1 MSAAS
6 YDAVLIGSETVA
18 EGTRMFR
25 FSKPAGFAYRA
36 GQAVNLALLDPPAE
50 PNSTHRTLSLVS
62 APFEAELAVATRMR
76 DASAFKR
83 ALGTLAPGATVR
95 VKGPLG
101 VMTLHNDPARPAVF
115 VAGGIGITPF
125 MSMLRQAAH
134 DRPGHRFFLLYS
146 NRKPEQAAFL
156 HELQALERQYD
167 RFRLLARM
175 TDHDGFIDAETIRGF
190 TAGAESP
197 LYYLAGPPAM
207 ADAMTRIL
215 RSSGIRDEDISSEE
229 FYGY

>member
-1 MSAAS
+1 MATHEV
-6 YDAVLIGSETVA
+6 VLKSREMVA
-18 EGTRMFR
+18 KGTMMFR
-25 FSKPAGFAYRA
+25 FSKPPGFSFVA
-36 GQAVNLALLDPPAE
+36 GQAVDLALVNPPAE
-50 PNSTHRTLSLVS
+50 PNSSHRLLSLVS

-83 ALGTLAPGATVR
+83 ALGTLAPGATLR
-95 VKGPLG
+95 LKGPQG
-101 VMTLHNDPARPAVF
+101 VMTLHEDPARAAVF
-115 VAGGIGITPF
+115 IAGGIGITPF

-134 DRPGHRFFLLYS
+134 DRPRHRFFLLYS
-146 NRKPEQAAFL
+146 NRQAEQAAFL
-156 HELQALERQYD
+156 HELQSLEGQYD

-175 TDHDGFIDAETIRGF
+175 TDRDGFINEETIKGF
-190 TAGAESP
+190 TASAESP

-215 RSSGIRDEDISSEE
+215 RGSGIKDEDISSEE

>member
-1 MSAAS
+1 MAIHEV
-6 YDAVLIGSETVA
+6 VLKSRKTVA
-18 EGTRMFR
+18 EGTMMFSL
-25 FSKPAGFAYRA
+25 SKPPGFSFSA
-36 GQAVNLALLDPPAE
+36 GQAVDLALVNPPAE
-50 PNSTHRTLSLVS
+50 ANSSHRLFSLVS

-83 ALGTLAPGATVR
+83 ALGTLVPGATVR
-95 VKGPLG
+95 LKGPLG
-101 VMTLHNDPARPAVF
+101 VMTLHEDPARAAVF
-115 VAGGIGITPF
+115 IAGGIGITPF

-134 DRPGHRFFLLYS
+134 DRSGHRFFLLYS
-146 NRKPEQAAFL
+146 NRNPEQAAFL
-156 HELQALERQYD
+156 NELQDLARQYD

-175 TDHDGFIDAETIRGF
+175 TDLDGFIDEETVKGF
-190 TAGAESP
+190 TSSAESP

>member
-1 MSAAS
+1 
-6 YDAVLIGSETVA
+6 VA
-18 EGTRMFR
+18 EGTMTFR
-25 FSKPAGFAYRA
+25 FSKPPGFRFAA
-36 GQAVNLALLDPPAE
+36 GQAVDLALVNPPAE
-50 PNSTHRTLSLVS
+50 PNSSHRLLSLVS
-62 APFEAELAVATRMR
+62 APFEVELAVATRMR

-83 ALGTLAPGATVR
+83 ALGTLVPGATVR

-101 VMTLHNDPARPAVF
+101 VMTLHENPARAAVF
-115 VAGGIGITPF
+115 IAGGIGITPF

-156 HELQALERQYD
+156 DELQDLARQYD
-167 RFRLLARM
+167 HFRLLARM
-175 TDHDGFIDAETIRGF
+175 TDHDGFIDEEAIRGF
-190 TAGAESP
+190 TARAENP

>member
-1 MSAAS
+1 MAIHEV
-6 YDAVLIGSETVA
+6 VLKSRKTVA
-18 EGTRMFR
+18 EGTMMFSL
-25 FSKPAGFAYRA
+25 SKPPGFSFSA
-36 GQAVNLALLDPPAE
+36 GQAVDLALVNPPAE
-50 PNSTHRTLSLVS
+50 ANSSHRLFSLVS

-83 ALGTLAPGATVR
+83 ALGTLVPGATVR
-95 VKGPLG
+95 LKGPLG
-101 VMTLHNDPARPAVF
+101 VMTLHEDPARAAVF
-115 VAGGIGITPF
+115 IAGGIGITPF

-134 DRPGHRFFLLYS
+134 DRSGHRFFLLYS
-146 NRKPEQAAFL
+146 NRNPEQAAFL
-156 HELQALERQYD
+156 NELQDLARQYD

-175 TDHDGFIDAETIRGF
+175 TDHDGFIDEETVKGF
-190 TAGAESP
+190 TSSAESP